1 MPAAVTPARRQSGS
15 PARGKGGGGSGGKG
29 LGVSPKTGNTPRG
42 GKGGAGRGARGGA
55 KAGTAGAQKSG
66 DSGKKAPKRMSKL
79 EQEEEEEAE
88 AAMEVDIEEKLEL
101 EGFGKGKVL
110 ALADEEEEEEEGEE
124 EDDDEEEDE
133 ADEKDNVKAA
143 GGGKERA
150 FSDENQ
156 SWLKVKKKNLLD
168 DDEEDDDDA
177 MPDDFEGGEDDDEG
191 MDEEGEEDEDDE
203 EEEEEETAFERKAR
217 KLEARRAQ
225 EAEDA
230 EAELQLNI
238 QDGEDVGMLLP
249 TDEEREAEAAAPP
262 DLSVIQKRINDI
274 VRVLG
279 NFSKLRAE
287 TVPRAAYVRQ
297 LAADL
302 ALFYGYNDFLMDALM
317 QMFPVAEV
325 MEFLEAS
332 EKPRPVTIR
341 TNTIKARRRE
351 LAAALIN
358 RGVNLDPL
366 GPWSKVGLVVYES
379 QVPVGATP
387 EYMAGHY
394 MLQSAASFLP
404 VMALAPQEKDVVVDV
419 AAAPGG
425 KTTYVAA
432 LMRNTGMVFANELK
446 QPRLKSLIA
455 NIHRMGVTNTTVCSY
470 DGRHL
475 PKLLGLNFA
484 DRVLLDAP
492 CSGTGVLSKDSSVKV
507 SKTEADILNCSHLQ
521 KELILAA
528 IDMLSSDS
536 KNGGG
541 YLVYSTCSLMVA
553 ENEAVVNYALKKRDI
568 KVVPCGLDFGRPG
581 FSKYREHRFHPSLS
595 HSRRFYPH
603 VHNLDGFF
611 VAKIKKIS
619 NKKKDEKDKDED
631 KAGGGDE
638 ESGEEEAGE
647 VEEEGEEAEE
657 AESGEDEE
665 EEMEEDEEGEEGE
678 EGETKVSKKGKKRR
692 VSGSQESA
700 VYFDAAKAK
709 EATADQM
716 EKRRQQQNA
725 RKDKKEE
732 KRRRKQH
739 MLKEKLKAQGGVN
752 KGWGG
757 RGGGRGGFRGGRGGR
772 GRGRGFGGGRGGGFG
787 RGRGGFGGRGGREGD
802 NF

>member
-1 MPAAVTPARRQSGS
+1 M
-15 PARGKGGGGSGGKG
+15 
-29 LGVSPKTGNTPRG
+29 SPKTGNTPRG
-42 GKGGAGRGARGGA
+42 GKGGAGRGGRGGA
-55 KAGTAGAQKSG
+55 KAGSAGAQKSG
-66 DSGKKAPKRMSKL
+66 SPGKKSPKRNTKL
-79 EQEEEEEAE
+79 EQEEEEEA
-88 AAMEVDIEEKLEL
+88 AMEEDIEEKLEL
-101 EGFGKGKVL
+101 EGFGKVKGL
-110 ALADEEEEEEEGEE
+110 AEADDEDDEEEGEE
-124 EDDDEEEDE
+124 EDDDDEADE

-156 SWLKVKKKNLLD
+156 SWLKVKKKNLLLD
-168 DDEEDDDDA
+168 DDEEDDDDDDA

-191 MDEEGEEDEDDE
+191 MDEEGEEDEDD

-287 TVPRAAYVRQ
+287 TVPRAAYVQQ
-297 LAADL
+297 LAVDL
-302 ALFYGYNDFLMDALM
+302 ALSYGYNDFLMDALM

-366 GPWSKVGLVVYES
+366 GPWSNVGLVVYES

-553 ENEAVVNYALKKRDI
+553 E
-568 KVVPCGLDFGRPG
+568 
-581 FSKYREHRFHPSLS
+581 
-595 HSRRFYPH
+595 
-603 VHNLDGFF
+603 
-611 VAKIKKIS
+611 
-619 NKKKDEKDKDED
+619 
-631 KAGGGDE
+631 
-638 ESGEEEAGE
+638 
-647 VEEEGEEAEE
+647 
-657 AESGEDEE
+657 
-665 EEMEEDEEGEEGE
+665 
-678 EGETKVSKKGKKRR
+678 
-692 VSGSQESA
+692 
-700 VYFDAAKAK
+700 
-709 EATADQM
+709 
-716 EKRRQQQNA
+716 
-725 RKDKKEE
+725 
-732 KRRRKQH
+732 
-739 MLKEKLKAQGGVN
+739 
-752 KGWGG
+752 
-757 RGGGRGGFRGGRGGR
+757 
-772 GRGRGFGGGRGGGFG
+772 
-787 RGRGGFGGRGGREGD
+787 
-802 NF
+802 

>member
-1 MPAAVTPARRQSGS
+1 M
-15 PARGKGGGGSGGKG
+15 
-29 LGVSPKTGNTPRG
+29 SPKTGNTPRG
-42 GKGGAGRGARGGA
+42 GKGGAGSGGRGGA

-66 DSGKKAPKRMSKL
+66 SPGKKTPKRMSKL
-79 EQEEEEEAE
+79 EQEEEEEA
-88 AAMEVDIEEKLEL
+88 AMEEDIEEKLEL
-101 EGFGKGKVL
+101 EGFGKGKGL
-110 ALADEEEEEEEGEE
+110 AEADEEDDEEDGEEDGEE
-124 EDDDEEEDE
+124 EDDDDE

-168 DDEEDDDDA
+168 DDEEDDDDDDA

-191 MDEEGEEDEDDE
+191 MDEEGEEDEDDEE

-297 LAADL
+297 LAVDL
-302 ALFYGYNDFLMDALM
+302 ALSYGYNDFLMDALM

-581 FSKYREHRFHPSLS
+581 FSKFREHRFHPSLS
-595 HSRRFYPH
+595 HTRRFYPH

-631 KAGGGDE
+631 KADGEE

-657 AESGEDEE
+657 AESGEDEDGD
-665 EEMEEDEEGEEGE
+665 MEDEDEEGEEGE
-678 EGETKVSKKGKKRR
+678 EGEGEEKKAGVGKKGKKKR

-709 EATADQM
+709 EATAEQM
-716 EKRRQQQNA
+716 EKRRQQQNE

-739 MLKEKLKAQGGVN
+739 MLKAKLKAQGGIN

-772 GRGRGFGGGRGGGFG
+772 GRGRGFGGDRGGGFGGGRGGGFGGGRGGGFG
-787 RGRGGFGGRGGREGD
+787 RGRGGFGGGRGGD